1 MKGIPAWP
9 LSLLPPRKRCEPA
22 ERSNGSGASARKRR
36 TLLVPVDFTESS
48 LKALDYALSH
58 AKRLNA
64 TVTLLHVLE
73 GVYGEGFFDSSVR
86 IKERTRAIADARFKL
101 ILLAA
106 SRIDRRV
113 PMECVVRHGNVEY
126 EIFRVAETASVHLIV
141 LGRKSRNALSRMV
154 FGSVT
159 KDVIETS
166 PCPVIVVPESD
177 HNRTG
182 TREELS
188 K

>member
-1 MKGIPAWP
+1 MNGIPALP

-22 ERSNGSGASARKRR
+22 ERSNGNGASARKRR

-58 AKRLNA
+58 AKRINA
-64 TVTLLHVLE
+64 KVTLLHVLE
-73 GVYGEGFFDSSVR
+73 GGYGEGILNSPVR
-86 IKERTRAIADARFKL
+86 LKERSRAIEAARMKL
-101 ILLAA
+101 VLLAA
-106 SRIDRRV
+106 SRMDRRV

-126 EIFRVAETASVHLIV
+126 EIFRVAETGSVHLIV
-141 LGRKSRNALSRMV
+141 LGRKNRNALSRMV

-166 PCPVIVVPESD
+166 PCPVIVVPERD
-177 HNRTG
+177 GNRAR
-182 TREELS
+182 TREVSS